1 MKKKVLTVLLTQ
13 ALVASMLVGCSG
25 SGTDNKEDGATDN
38 TQTADNSKDDT
49 QATDGT
55 QDTAEQTPA
64 IDYGSGEITIWV
76 AENVVDLTQK
86 LVDDFVASNDAYAGY
101 AGNITVEAVG
111 EGDAASNMI
120 TDVSGGADIYGFAQ
134 DQLTRLVAA
143 GALQPLNDNMT
154 SWVTSNND
162 EGAIGAATS
171 GDTLYAFPMTSDN
184 GYFLYYDSSVVT
196 DPTSLEQIIADC
208 EAAGKGFYADLDS
221 AWYNAAFFFGAG
233 CTCSFETD
241 KDGNFT
247 GVTADYASDAG
258 LVAIKEMAEVA
269 TSKAFV
275 DGSSAGEATN
285 VGAIIDGTWD
295 SAALEDMLG
304 DNYACAALPSFE
316 GADGQT
322 YHLSGFSGNKLLGVK
337 PQTEGGKLA
346 MCYEI
351 AKMLT
356 DTDAQLERFTAQ
368 GWGPSNLAAQ
378 GDSEVQANVAL
389 AALQEQMP
397 YMIPQGQYP
406 GEWWD
411 LAGSLGADVEN
422 GTLTVDS
429 SDDDFM
435 AELKVHDDTCATLV
449 Q

>member
-1 MKKKVLTVLLTQ
+1 MKKKVLTVLMTQ
-13 ALVASMLVGCSG
+13 ALVASMLAGCSG
-25 SGTDNKEDGATDN
+25 SSSDNETDTADNEQTTATDN
-38 TQTADNSKDDT
+38 TDNSGSDT
-49 QATDGT
+49 TEA
-55 QDTAEQTPA
+55 TAEETPA

-143 GALQPLNDNMT
+143 GALQPLNDSMT
-154 SWVTSNND
+154 SWVTESND
-162 EGAIGAATS
+162 EGAVGAATS
-171 GDTLYAFPMTSDN
+171 GDTVYAFPMTSDN

-208 EAAGKGFYADLDS
+208 EAAGKGFYADVDS
-221 AWYNAAFFFGAG
+221 AWYNASFFFGTG
-233 CTCSFETD
+233 CTCQFETD
-241 KDGNFT
+241 ADGNFT

-269 TSKAFV
+269 SSSAFV

-295 SAALEDMLG
+295 SAALEEMLG

-316 GADGQT
+316 GSDGNT

-337 PQTEGGKLA
+337 PQTDGGKLA

-356 DTDAQLERFTAQ
+356 DTDAQLERFNAQ
-368 GWGPSNLAAQ
+368 GWGPSNLTAQ
-378 GDSEVQANVAL
+378 ADEAVQANVAL

-397 YMIPQGQYP
+397 YMVPQGQYP

-411 LAGSLGADVEN
+411 LAGALGADVEN

-435 AELKVHDDTCATLV
+435 AELKVHDDTCATLI

>member
-13 ALVASMLVGCSG
+13 ALVASMLAGCGDNG
-25 SGTDNKEDGATDN
+25 SENTTDNSQKTENTDATDK
-38 TQTADNSKDDT
+38 TESGDT
-49 QATDGT
+49 T
-55 QDTAEQTPA
+55 DTAQDAPA

-86 LVDDFVASNDAYAGY
+86 LVDDFIASNDAYSGY

-120 TDVSGGADIYGFAQ
+120 TDVAGGADIYGFAQ

-143 GALQPLNDNMT
+143 GALQPLNSNMT
-154 SWVTSNND
+154 SWVTSSND
-162 EGAIGAATS
+162 AGAIGAATS
-171 GDTLYAFPMTSDN
+171 GDTVYAFPMTSDN

-208 EAAGKGFYADLDS
+208 EAAGKGFYCDVDS
-221 AWYNAAFFFGAG
+221 AWYNASFFFGTG
-233 CTCSFETD
+233 CTCAFETD
-241 KDGNFT
+241 ADGNFT

-258 LVAIKEMAEVA
+258 LVAIKEMAEIA

-316 GADGQT
+316 GADGKT
-322 YHLSGFSGNKLLGVK
+322 YHMSGFSGNKLLGVK

-356 DTDAQLERFTAQ
+356 DTDAQLERFNAQ

-378 GDSEVQANVAL
+378 DNDAVKANVAL

-411 LAGSLGADVEN
+411 LAGALGADVEN
-422 GTLTVDS
+422 GTLTIDS
-429 SDDDFM
+429 SDEDFM
-435 AELKVHDDTCATLV
+435 AELKTHDDTCASLV

>member
-1 MKKKVLTVLLTQ
+1 MKKKVLTVLMTQ
-13 ALVASMLVGCSG
+13 ALVASMLAGCG
-25 SGTDNKEDGATDN
+25 SSSDN
-38 TQTADNSKDDT
+38 TADQT
-49 QATDGT
+49 QATDST
-55 QDTAEQTPA
+55 EQTETTDTAEQAATTEAAAEETPA

-76 AENVVDLTQK
+76 AENVVDLTQQ
-86 LVDDFVASNDAYAGY
+86 LVDDFIASNDAYSGY

-143 GALQPLNDNMT
+143 GALQPLNDNM
-154 SWVTSNND
+154 SEWVKSSND

-171 GDTLYAFPMTSDN
+171 GDALYAFPMTSDN

-241 KDGNFT
+241 ADGNFT
-247 GVTADYASDAG
+247 SVTADYASDAG

-269 TSKAFV
+269 SSSAFV

-295 SAALEDMLG
+295 SAALEEMLG
-304 DNYACAALPSFE
+304 ENYACAALPSFE
-316 GADGQT
+316 GSDGQT

-356 DTDAQLERFTAQ
+356 DTDAQLERFNAQ
-368 GWGPSNLAAQ
+368 GWGPSNLTAQ
-378 GDSEVQANVAL
+378 ADSAVQSNVAL

-411 LAGSLGADVEN
+411 LAGALGADVEN

-429 SDDDFM
+429 ADEDFM
-435 AELKVHDDTCATLV
+435 KELSTHDDTCATLV

>member
-13 ALVASMLVGCSG
+13 ALVASMLAGCGDNG
-25 SGTDNKEDGATDN
+25 SENTTDNSQKTENTDA
-38 TQTADNSKDDT
+38 ADKTESGDT
-49 QATDGT
+49 T
-55 QDTAEQTPA
+55 DTAQDAPA

-86 LVDDFVASNDAYAGY
+86 LVDDFIASNDAYSGY
-101 AGNITVEAVG
+101 AGNVTVEAVG

-120 TDVSGGADIYGFAQ
+120 TDVAGGADIYGFAQ

-143 GALQPLNDNMT
+143 GALQPLNDNMS
-154 SWVTSNND
+154 SWVTSSND
-162 EGAIGAATS
+162 AGAIGAATS

-184 GYFLYYDSSVVT
+184 GYFLYYDSTVVT

-208 EAAGKGFYADLDS
+208 EAAGKGFYCDVDS
-221 AWYNAAFFFGAG
+221 AWYNASFFFGTG
-233 CTCSFETD
+233 CTCAFETD
-241 KDGNFT
+241 ADGNFT

-269 TSKAFV
+269 SSKAFV

-316 GADGQT
+316 GADGKT
-322 YHLSGFSGNKLLGVK
+322 YHMSGFSGNKLLGVK

-356 DTDAQLERFTAQ
+356 DTDAQLERFNAQ
-368 GWGPSNLAAQ
+368 GWGPSNLTAQ
-378 GDSEVQANVAL
+378 EDSTVKANVAL

-411 LAGSLGADVEN
+411 LAGALGADVEN

-429 SDDDFM
+429 SDEDFM
-435 AELKVHDDTCATLV
+435 AELKTHDDTCASLI